1 MSGLTTS
8 RRGFIGYGVGG
19 AALAAWPAWAQSA
32 DLDEAAI
39 DAIVQPFLAKFEVP
53 GIAVAI
59 VRPGKPDFAK
69 GYGVRTL
76 GQPGAVDAHTLFGIA
91 SNSKA
96 FTAASLAILVDE
108 GKIGWDEPVVRYL
121 PEFKMYDAAVTQM
134 MTVRDL
140 LVHRSGLALGAGD
153 LMQFPET
160 THSLADI
167 LHGLQYLKPARGFRA
182 GYAYDNILY
191 LVAGMLITKISG
203 RSWEDFVTTRLLR
216 PLGMDE
222 SVPARS
228 LIRTANVAGRHARLG
243 PPLRGM
249 GPVRVVQPDEQDKI
263 DAAGGI
269 NASAHDINRWLHVQ
283 MEQGKLPDGKR
294 LWSEAQAKEMWTPQ
308 TITSSSAGPTADQP
322 QRPVL
327 QAYALGWFV
336 QGYRGHR
343 LMSHSGGLQGQVTQ
357 QAMLPELG
365 CAVAVYTNTE
375 AGSASLGLRNAL
387 LDRLIG
393 TPPFDWVAFTQARVA
408 ASEKEAMEMTGG
420 SAPKPAPGG
429 LSLPLDAYVGRYRDP
444 WYGDIVVARKGQ
456 GLTIDFTRTLAFKSV
471 LEPWGPEAFRTRFA
485 EGVGEDAV
493 VMFAVANGKVTGV
506 TMKPLSPLADFSFD
520 FQHLGFVPVK

>member
-8 RRGFIGYGVGG
+8 RRGFLGVGAGG
-19 AALAAWPAWAQSA
+19 AILAAWPAWAQA
-32 DLDEAAI
+32 TDFDEAAI
-39 DAIVQPFLAKFEVP
+39 DAIVQPFLAQFGVP
-53 GIAVAI
+53 GLAVAI

-76 GQPGAVDAHTLFGIA
+76 GRPGAVDAHTLFGIA

-96 FTAASLAILVDE
+96 FTAAALAMLVDE
-108 GKIGWDEPVVRYL
+108 GKIGWDEPVIRYL
-121 PEFKMYDAAVTQM
+121 PEFKMYDPAVTQM

-140 LVHRSGLALGAGD
+140 LVHRSGLGLGAGD

-160 THSLADI
+160 KHSLSDI

-203 RSWEDFVTTRLLR
+203 LSWQDFVSARLLR

-222 SVPARS
+222 SVSTRS

-263 DAAGGI
+263 AAAGGI
-269 NASAHDINRWLHVQ
+269 NASAHDITRWFHAQLA
-283 MEQGKLPDGKR
+283 QGKLSDGKR
-294 LWSEAQAKEMWTPQ
+294 LWSAVQAKEMWTPQ
-308 TITSSSAGPTADQP
+308 TITGNSDGPTADQP

-336 QGYRGHR
+336 QDYRGHR
-343 LMSHSGGLQGQVTQ
+343 LISHSGGLVGQVTQ
-357 QAMLPELG
+357 QALLPDLG
-365 CAVAVYTNTE
+365 CGLAVYTNTE
-375 AGSASLGLRNAL
+375 DGAASVGLRNAL
-387 LDRLIG
+387 LDRLVAA
-393 TPPFDWVAFTQARVA
+393 PPFDWVGWTQTRIAK
-408 ASEKEAMEMTGG
+408 SEKEAMETTGG
-420 SAPKPAPGG
+420 GAPKPVLGG
-429 LSLPLDAYVGRYRDP
+429 PSLPLDAYAGRYRNS
-444 WYGDIVVARKGQ
+444 WYGDIVVGRKAQ
-456 GLTIDFTRTLAFKSV
+456 GLTIDFTRTPAFRSR
-471 LEPWGPEAFRTRFA
+471 LEPWGQDMFRTRFA
-485 EGVGEDAV
+485 DGVGEDAV
-493 VMFAVANGKVTGV
+493 VMFAVANGKVTGI

-520 FQHLGFVPVK
+520 FQDLVFVPTS